1 VVSSS
6 LRGINASAVGLV
18 WTAVYRLWEAGYLV
32 GSEEGGRG
40 QSLGRD
46 PWWLV
51 VAAVSFCSNEWYVVP
66 AAVSIVIGGVMGIMR
81 WAVVRHA

>member
-51 VAAVSFCSNEWYVVP
+51 VAAVSFCSNEWYGVP